1 MTALITLS
9 LAALL
14 LIAAWLLG
22 QFPTA
27 AKRMAVTFA
36 LSMGGYAVVRLAEQ
50 QGMSGAMQTG
60 LIVAMLA
67 GAAVVAWWLIQP
79 WLWGIDD
86 YLAELQAQAEEESEQ
101 P

>member
-14 LIAAWLLG
+14 LFAAWLLG

-27 AKRMAVTFA
+27 VKRMAVAFA
-36 LSMGGYAVVRLAEQ
+36 LSWLGYGAVRLAEQ
-50 QGMSGAMQTG
+50 RAVSEAVRAGLLIALGIVGAV
-60 LIVAMLA
+60 I
-67 GAAVVAWWLIQP
+67 AWWLIQP
-79 WLWGIDD
+79 WLWGLED
-86 YLAELQAQAEEESEQ
+86 YLAELAAQVEEPSEQ

>member
-27 AKRMAVTFA
+27 AKRMAGTFA
-36 LSMGGYAVVRLAEQ
+36 LSWLGYGAVRLAEQ
-50 QGMSGAMQTG
+50 RAVSETVRAG
-60 LIVAMLA
+60 LLIALGIAA
-67 GAAVVAWWLIQP
+67 GAVAVWLIQP

-86 YLAELQAQAEEESEQ
+86 YLAEMDATEEEQ

>member
-27 AKRMAVTFA
+27 AKRMAGTFA
-36 LSMGGYAVVRLAEQ
+36 LSWLGYGAVRLAEQ
-50 QGMSGAMQTG
+50 RAVSEAVQTG
-60 LIVAMLA
+60 LIIALVLAA
-67 GAAVVAWWLIQP
+67 GAVAVWLIQP
-79 WLWGIDD
+79 WLWGIED
-86 YLAELQAQAEEESEQ
+86 YLAELDAQDGEEES
-101 P
+101 

>member
-14 LIAAWLLG
+14 LLAAWLLG
-22 QFPTA
+22 QLPTA
-27 AKRMAVTFA
+27 AKRMAVAFA
-36 LSMGGYAVVRLAEQ
+36 LSLLGYAVVRLAEQ
-50 QGMSGAMQTG
+50 QGVSGAMQTG
-60 LIVAMLA
+60 LVIALLA
-67 GAAVVAWWLIQP
+67 GAAVVEVWTMQP

-86 YLAELQAQAEEESEQ
+86 YLAEMDATEEESEQ